1 MLRMQQFQ
9 FTPLREG
16 RPAHPDTTMQ
26 PTKFQF
32 TPLREGRQVG
42 DAFGVI
48 ISKFQFTPLR
58 EGRQQNS
65 TKLHL
70 TIYAVCRK
78 SNVIFPYRNL
88 FRLLKKLLWV
98 YAKFAAYQLVCRKW
112 LPVPVCKDGSRPI
125 PTNLPATGY
134 FHKSNLQKTQRT
146 DANLSKPC
154 FTAVSPFRHI
164 SPKRHRPQFFK
175 MPCKN
180 HHKSPHRFVQFF
192 LRFLRAPAAKI
203 CTAEVCAYSSSGS
216 PACMGAALP
225 ITSILFW

>member
-1 MLRMQQFQ
+1 MGL
-9 FTPLREG
+9 T
-16 RPAHPDTTMQ
+16 
-26 PTKFQF
+26 
-32 TPLREGRQVG
+32 G
-42 DAFGVI
+42 DSYRV
-48 ISKFQFTPLR
+48 FQFTPLR

-192 LRFLRAPAAKI
+192 RRFLRAPAAKI

-225 ITSILFW
+225 ITSILFR